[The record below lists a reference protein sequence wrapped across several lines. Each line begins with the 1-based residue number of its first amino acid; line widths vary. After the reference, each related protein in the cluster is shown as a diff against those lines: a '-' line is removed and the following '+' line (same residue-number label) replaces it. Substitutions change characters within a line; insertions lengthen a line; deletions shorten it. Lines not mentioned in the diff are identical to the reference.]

1 MLQKC
6 LPLPGVQ
13 AMSGPPAA
21 DAITAPVIAA
31 AVMIT
36 EVSEMNFMI
45 EN

>member
-1 MLQKC
+1 
-6 LPLPGVQ
+6 VQ
-13 AMSGPPAA
+13 TKFGPFAA

-36 EVSEMNFMI
+36 VVSEMNFMI